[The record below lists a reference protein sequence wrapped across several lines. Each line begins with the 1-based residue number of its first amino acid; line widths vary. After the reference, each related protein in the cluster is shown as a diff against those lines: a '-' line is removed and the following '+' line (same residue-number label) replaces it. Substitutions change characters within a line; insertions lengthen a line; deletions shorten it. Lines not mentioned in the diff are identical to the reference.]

1 MQLAPM
7 SSVAIAVLA
16 KLTRYLKTPRPPP
29 PSSEQNEFAK
39 NKSAAP
45 RLGFAR
51 APRARVWQR

>member
-16 KLTRYLKTPRPPP
+16 KLIRYLKTPQPPP
-29 PSSEQNEFAK
+29 PSSEQNECAK
-39 NKSAAP
+39 NKSTAP

-51 APRARVWQR
+51 PSRARVWQR